1 MATDSGPSASSL
13 SGYALLRR
21 EPWRFSFYQAMRI
34 LESEFP
40 RDSQWGYGRK
50 ASDDPVRLAQEPS
63 MIMAP
68 SSLSEFATDSGRPPR
83 LSVLFYGL
91 FGPQGPLPFHLTEYA
106 RERVLHHQDDAL
118 VAFLDMFH
126 HRLLTYFYRIWADA
140 TPTANLERHTDV
152 YAQQLNSIFGLI
164 EGPNHPTDRM
174 PNQLKRFFSG
184 HLGSEVK
191 HPEALLDILKSIL
204 TMPVFL
210 EEFVGRWLVIE
221 DRDLL
226 RIHGQLSSQ
235 RLGRQATLGGRTWQ
249 KGNKFRLRIGALSL
263 AQYLSLLPGGGLLE
277 KVVSAVDSYI
287 GGELD
292 WDMNLV
298 LAKDEATPTRPGTFG
313 QLGWTTW
320 LVDGPQ
326 ETDLDDLALN
336 PSQTKID
343 NVLGSVAR

>member
-1 MATDSGPSASSL
+1 MATDGGSSTPSL
-13 SGYALLRR
+13 SGYDLLRR

-34 LESEFP
+34 LEAEFK

-50 ASDDPVRLAQEPS
+50 ASDDPIRLAQEPS

-68 SSLSEFATDSGRPPR
+68 ASLSEYAAEPDRPPR

-91 FGPQGPLPFHLTEYA
+91 FGPQGPLPLHLTEYA

-118 VAFLDMFH
+118 ISFLDMFH

-140 TPTANLERHTDV
+140 TPTVNLERHDDV
-152 YAQQLNSIFGLI
+152 YARQLNALFGLL
-164 EGPNHPTDRM
+164 EGSQFPADRM
-174 PNQLKRFFSG
+174 PNRLKRFFAG
-184 HLGSEVK
+184 HLASEVK

-204 TMPVFL
+204 TMPVYL

-221 DRDLL
+221 DGDLL
-226 RIHGQLSSQ
+226 RIHSLLPSQ
-235 RLGRQATLGGRTWQ
+235 RLGRQATLGRRTWQ
-249 KGNKFRLRIGALSL
+249 KINKFRLRIGPLSMQ
-263 AQYLSLLPGGGLLE
+263 QYLSLLPGGGLLE

-298 LAKDEATPTRPGTFG
+298 LARGEATPTRPGKFG
-313 QLGWTTW
+313 QLGWTSW
-320 LVDGPQ
+320 LVQGPVNA
-326 ETDLDDLALN
+326 DLDDLQLN
-336 PSQTKID
+336 PSQTNID